1 MCAGNRSMWFWLAI
15 IALLC
20 WSGSDLFSK
29 IGCRDG
35 RDKYNPLKMVIAVGV
50 VMGIHAAYEIFVGGA
65 VVTWHVMWTYLPVSL
80 LYIGSMTLGYVGL
93 RYIELSISSPICN
106 SSGAL
111 VAVLCLITGTLD
123 ESITGAM
130 RWMVIG
136 AVALVCIGVVGLGI
150 VESREDG
157 ELRKKRQEGSNYK
170 YAKSWLALCL
180 PVAYCLLDAAGTF
193 ADSLVL
199 RTLNEDSAN
208 CAYELTFL
216 AAAVICFIYV
226 VIIKKDKLVFKAE
239 APKYAGALFETAGQF
254 AYIYALADEAH
265 VALSAPIISA
275 YCVASVLWS
284 RIFLKEKLS
293 WKHYAMIALV
303 VFGIVMIGVFD
314 ICGRASNP
322 FPYEGKVARRSR
334 DGCGGAVSSTQRC
347 PPHQS
352 PPATASPHRGSHWIC
367 GNPHAFPRG
376 KAFGACKYRKP
387 PRKKVQTSKLGLH
400 LLFTAVVLR

>member
-1 MCAGNRSMWFWLAI
+1 MWFWLSL

-29 IGCRDG
+29 IGCRDAD
-35 RDKYNPLKMVIAVGV
+35 DKLAHLKMVIAVGV
-50 VMGIHAAYEIFVGGA
+50 VMGLHAAYEIFIGG
-65 VVTWHVMWTYLPVSL
+65 VSISWHVIWTYLPVSL
-80 LYIGSMTLGYVGL
+80 LYIVSMALGYIGL

-106 SSGAL
+106 ASGAV
-111 VAVLCLITGTLD
+111 VAVLYLCFGGLD
-123 ESITGAM
+123 EDLTGGM
-130 RWMVIG
+130 RVMALA
-136 AVALVCIGVVGLGI
+136 AVALVCLGVIGLGV
-150 VESREDG
+150 VESREDD
-157 ELRKKRQEGSNYK
+157 ELRRARQAASNYR
-170 YAKSWLALCL
+170 YAKSWLALAL

-199 RTLNEDSAN
+199 RSLDPDSAN

-303 VFGIVMIGVFD
+303 VIGIVMIGVFD
-314 ICGRASNP
+314 I
-322 FPYEGKVARRSR
+322 
-334 DGCGGAVSSTQRC
+334 
-347 PPHQS
+347 
-352 PPATASPHRGSHWIC
+352 
-367 GNPHAFPRG
+367 
-376 KAFGACKYRKP
+376 
-387 PRKKVQTSKLGLH
+387 
-400 LLFTAVVLR
+400 

>member
-1 MCAGNRSMWFWLAI
+1 MWFWLAI

-150 VESREDG
+150 VESREDD
-157 ELRKKRQEGSNYK
+157 ELRKKRQECSNYK

-216 AAAVICFIYV
+216 FAAVVSFVYV
-226 VIIKKDKLVFKAE
+226 KLIRHDRFQTKRE
-239 APKYAGALFETAGQF
+239 APKYIGALFETAGQF
-254 AYIYALADEAH
+254 AYIYAIADEDH
-265 VALSAPIISA
+265 VMYAAPIIAA
-275 YCVASVLWS
+275 YCAASVLWS
-284 RIFLKEKLS
+284 RIFLREKLS
-293 WKHYAMIALV
+293 WRHYLMLV
-303 VFGIVMIGVFD
+303 LIVAGIVLLGILD
-314 ICGRASNP
+314 I
-322 FPYEGKVARRSR
+322 
-334 DGCGGAVSSTQRC
+334 
-347 PPHQS
+347 
-352 PPATASPHRGSHWIC
+352 
-367 GNPHAFPRG
+367 
-376 KAFGACKYRKP
+376 
-387 PRKKVQTSKLGLH
+387 
-400 LLFTAVVLR
+400 